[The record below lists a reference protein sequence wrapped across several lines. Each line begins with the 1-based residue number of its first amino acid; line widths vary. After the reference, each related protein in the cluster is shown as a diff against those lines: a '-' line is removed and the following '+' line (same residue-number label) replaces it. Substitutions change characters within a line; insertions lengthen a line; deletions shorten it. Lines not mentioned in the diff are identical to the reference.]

1 MNPRRAFL
9 TVVVAC
15 AIGLVIT
22 PVVARAANTTCA
34 NADFLFHNERAS
46 NTLGASSNLFY
57 KTNVVAGRSYAVMAW
72 GPTQDVGEGG
82 VSVSVDLYSDNTCT
96 TTAGGTD
103 QTDNEPYLF
112 GIIGHA
118 ADHDNIIPT
127 TTGPIYI
134 RVNNSIAS
142 AYTVHVVIVET
153 TLFSPWWFS
162 GGTNQA
168 FVEVRNNML
177 GPTNALVT
185 LYRSD
190 GTVCGTADVPLA
202 GNGNAAIVVGSI
214 GTCAGGSGS
223 AQIAFAGT
231 PGGLIA
237 NITTIDGPNGTS
249 FDSPFAPRM
258 VWGGFSR

>member
-1 MNPRRAFL
+1 MNPRPAFL
-9 TVVVAC
+9 TVVAAC

-22 PVVARAANTTCA
+22 PAVARAANTTCA

-82 VSVSVDLYSDNTCT
+82 VSVSVDLFSDNTCT

-127 TTGPIYI
+127 TTA
-134 RVNNSIAS
+134 RFTSAS
-142 AYTVHVVIVET
+142 TIP
-153 TLFSPWWFS
+153 SPPH
-162 GGTNQA
+162 T
-168 FVEVRNNML
+168 
-177 GPTNALVT
+177 
-185 LYRSD
+185 RS
-190 GTVCGTADVPLA
+190 
-202 GNGNAAIVVGSI
+202 
-214 GTCAGGSGS
+214 
-223 AQIAFAGT
+223 
-231 PGGLIA
+231 
-237 NITTIDGPNGTS
+237 TS
-249 FDSPFAPRM
+249 
-258 VWGGFSR
+258 